1 MQAMMTPALPQ
12 ITWQHCTHP
21 VEATDLQI
29 PEEGAHEA
37 GTRAECCSPPR
48 ASGTVQCEQGH
59 NINILAARNGK
70 CTHRHNTD

>member
-37 GTRAECCSPPR
+37 GTLQNAVVRP
-48 ASGTVQCEQGH
+48 VQVELYSVSRVT
-59 NINILAARNGK
+59 I
-70 CTHRHNTD
+70 